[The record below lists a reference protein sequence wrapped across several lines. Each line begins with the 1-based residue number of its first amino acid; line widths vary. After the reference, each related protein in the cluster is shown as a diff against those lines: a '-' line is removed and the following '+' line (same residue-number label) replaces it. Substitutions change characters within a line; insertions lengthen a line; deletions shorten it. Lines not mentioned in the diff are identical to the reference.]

1 MAALG
6 SILLKLSIIIKMSL
20 PQGLVNAGVSEVP
33 RYLKTE
39 AQVAQYRYQQEYD
52 RRNSDH
58 MAEDLHKSYWEATG
72 DPILVPHRHEFD
84 DTDNFHEARRD
95 FLIHVLQR
103 QLIADL
109 KRNDALRGRVATGA
123 LSPSALVEMGA
134 DDRCREDRKRK
145 APPPVVEEEIL
156 AEGYVCETCGSTR
169 ITCAT
174 ESRPTTSYGTSEFRQ
189 ILFLDCLDCGRSWQ
203 ED

>member
-1 MAALG
+1 MAA
-6 SILLKLSIIIKMSL
+6 
-20 PQGLVNAGVSEVP
+20 
-33 RYLKTE
+33 
-39 AQVAQYRYQQEYD
+39 
-52 RRNSDH
+52 RRSPGKVR
-58 MAEDLHKSYWEATG
+58 A
-72 DPILVPHRHEFD
+72 
-84 DTDNFHEARRD
+84 
-95 FLIHVLQR
+95 
-103 QLIADL
+103 LIADL

-123 LSPSALVEMGA
+123 LSPSALLELGA

-145 APPPVVEEEIL
+145 APAPVVEEEIL

-169 ITCAT
+169 ITCNT